1 MSSTIKQNKNDISS
15 LSNFDEIKQLRYN
28 VDLFIDF
35 DAKKLSGNVEIEF
48 NVINKNV
55 KSVFLDN
62 MELTIFKCQLINKKN
77 GSLEELKYVIHTE
90 NPFKSSLGTPLE
102 IMLPENIET
111 EKIYVKIDFET
122 KSSCDGLLWLNKEQ
136 TETKNFPYVFSQCQA
151 ILCRSVLP
159 CQDTPNAK
167 VYFDKVSLTVEEG
180 INALF
185 GGQFESKENVKLDF
199 CKEKNFTKFIYTQ
212 KICIQTYL
220 FAFAAGEIMYQKV
233 SERCGVYAEK
243 GIIDK
248 AVKEFNDMEV
258 MLKAAEEYIDYPYIW
273 GDYNILFLPQGFP
286 YGGMENPNITFLNQA
301 LLVGDKSMAPT
312 IAHEM
317 AHSWTGNLVTNK
329 DWNNFWMNEGFTV
342 FLERKIMQ
350 ILHGQDLFL
359 LESNV
364 GMDELTYA
372 IKSVGE
378 THNYSCMHPHINDE
392 NPDDAFSVVPYEKG
406 FNLLYYIE
414 QLIGDNIFRDIFR
427 KYIKE
432 FAFKSVEYMD
442 FRNLLESELKKL
454 GKLELISV
462 VDWDS
467 WIYKPGKIP
476 IDTNFSSESG
486 NNAKKLFEDIINSQD
501 LSNLTEFQKVYN
513 SMYSISKIVF
523 LNLFLNNI
531 SGLKEKNYEL
541 LKKITNL
548 NEKEECN
555 NAEINYTWF
564 QVALKMKDKDS
575 YVPALE
581 FVSKQGRMKYI
592 RPVFIQLYRYDRVST
607 RKFFDEHKFKWH
619 SVPVRLIE
627 SEFEKIDKEN

>member
-1 MSSTIKQNKNDISS
+1 MSSIVKQNINDISS

-28 VDLFIDF
+28 VDLFINF
-35 DAKKLSGNVEIEF
+35 DAKNLSGFVEIEF
-48 NVINKNV
+48 ERINKEAR
-55 KSVFLDN
+55 SIFLDN
-62 MELTIFKCQLINKKN
+62 FELSVFKCYLRSDDKTA
-77 GSLEELKYVIHTE
+77 LEELKFTIHNE
-90 NPFKSSLGTPLE
+90 NPFKSSLGTPIE
-102 IMLPENIET
+102 IFLPDNL
-111 EKIYVKIDFET
+111 KSDKLFVKIEYET
-122 KSSCDGLLWLNKEQ
+122 KKSCEGLLWLNKEQ
-136 TETKNFPYVFSQCQA
+136 TETKTFPFVFSQCQA

-167 VYFDKVSLTVEEG
+167 VYFDNVSLTVEKG
-180 INALF
+180 INAVF
-185 GGQFESKENVKLDF
+185 GGQYVSEETVKIDSY
-199 CKEKNFTKFIYTQ
+199 KEKTFTKFNYKQ
-212 KICIQTYL
+212 KVCIQSYL
-220 FAFAAGEIMYQKV
+220 FAFAAGEILYQKV
-233 SERCGVYAEK
+233 SERCGVFAEK
-243 GIIDK
+243 GIIEK
-248 AVKEFNDMEV
+248 AVKEFNEMEV
-258 MLKAAEEYIDYPYIW
+258 MLKAAEDYIDYPYIW

-286 YGGMENPNITFLNQA
+286 YGGMENPNVTFLNQA

-364 GMDELTYA
+364 GLDELTYA

-378 THNYSCMHPHINDE
+378 THSYSCMHPHLKDE

-406 FNLLYYIE
+406 FNLLYHIE
-414 QLIGDNIFRDIFR
+414 QLIGEETFKTIFR

-432 FAFKSVEYMD
+432 FAYKSVEYMD
-442 FRNLLESELKKL
+442 YRNLLEKELKNM
-454 GKLELISV
+454 GKLELISS

-476 IDTNFSSESG
+476 IETNFSSESG
-486 NNAKKLFEDIINSQD
+486 NSANQLYENIVNSKDLTNLSEYKKKYDELYS
-501 LSNLTEFQKVYN
+501 LT
-513 SMYSISKIVF
+513 KIVF
-523 LNLFLNNI
+523 LNLFLNKNSSLNEI
-531 SGLKEKNYEL
+531 SYDL
-541 LKKITNL
+541 LRKITNL
-548 NEKEECN
+548 NEIGYCN

-564 QVALKMKDKDS
+564 QLSLKMKDKDS
-575 YVPALE
+575 YLPALE
-581 FVSKQGRMKYI
+581 FVGKQGRMKYL
-592 RPVFIQLYRYDRVST
+592 RPVFIQLYRFNKEST
-607 RKFFDEHKFKWH
+607 RKFFDENKFKWH